1 MRCRTIVRPR
11 ARLVQGGTGSR
22 RPNGDVPVALR
33 LVLLVVLLATP
44 VATLS
49 RAHGT
54 AAPPAGAQEHV
65 PLTAAQR
72 AGTLRFAPGTSPV
85 DEQVVLG
92 AIAAARPEARRLI
105 DLVDGAVTVTV
116 GPTGERE
123 AAGLTRPGP
132 DGYAVTLDLGTVSR
146 WLGTRGTT
154 RLVLHE
160 LGHVVDFALLSPDL
174 RARLDAGIPPGY
186 PCAPGDQASC
196 VGRSAREERFA
207 ETFAKWATGDI
218 GVGLDIGYQV
228 LPPDSLD
235 AWGAPLTALR

>member
-1 MRCRTIVRPR
+1 M
-11 ARLVQGGTGSR
+11 S
-22 RPNGDVPVALR
+22 VALR
-33 LVLLVVLLATP
+33 VVLLVAALAMP

-49 RAHGT
+49 RAHGRP
-54 AAPPAGAQEHV
+54 AAPAAQDGF

-72 AGTLRFAPGTSPV
+72 AGTLRFAAGTSPA
-85 DEQVVLG
+85 DEQAVLA
-92 AIAAARPEARRLI
+92 AIASARPEARRLI
-105 DLVDGAVTVTV
+105 DLVDGAVTVTI
-116 GPTGERE
+116 GPTGERD

-132 DGYAVTLDLGTVSR
+132 DGYAVTLDLGTVNR
-146 WLGTRGTT
+146 WLGARGTT

-160 LGHVVDFALLSPDL
+160 LGHVVDFALVPDTL
-174 RARLDAGIPPGY
+174 RARLDAGIPAGY
-186 PCAPGDQASC
+186 PCAPGDQGSC

-235 AWGAPLTALR
+235 AWGAPLTTLG